1 MQQSDGVTSIVPA
14 ELDQA
19 IDHQRVEYPDDGP
32 ALDRLSAYLETCRP
46 LMTEIRAAV
55 SEVYCIAPSELGG
68 ITRVNDVALARQ
80 VFCYLAYRYT
90 KNSMAVVAKAIGLA
104 DHTTVRHAVQKIG
117 KQAITNKLMRDDLDL
132 LRMRIAEKLMT
143 RFASIGRG

>member
-1 MQQSDGVTSIVPA
+1 MQQSDGITSVVPV
-14 ELDQA
+14 EVDQA

-46 LMTEIRAAV
+46 FMAEIKAAV
-55 SEVYCIAPSELGG
+55 AEVYCIAPSELSG

-90 KNSMAVVAKAIGLA
+90 KNSMAVVAKAIGLT

-117 KQAITNKLMRDDLDL
+117 KMAITNKLMRDDLDL
-132 LRMRIAEKLMT
+132 LRMRIAEKLMA
-143 RFASIGRG
+143 RFASGRA